1 MTKGASRKC
10 DGGIIFAAFGMAA
23 LVGRVVTRVLLSFA
37 VRMAAE
43 TNGVGVF
50 GCPCPVPDGAS
61 VLVLIVLAAAAMV
74 GTARRNLRPAGIGG

>member
-10 DGGIIFAAFGMAA
+10 DGGIIFATFGMAA

-50 GCPCPVPDGAS
+50 GCTCPVPDGAP
-61 VLVLIVLAAAAMV
+61 VLVLIVLAAAAMA
-74 GTARRNLRPAGIGG
+74 GTARRNLRAAGIGG

>member
-1 MTKGASRKC
+1 MKKGAGRKC
-10 DGGIIFAAFGMAA
+10 DGRIIFAAFGMAA

-43 TNGVGVF
+43 TDGPGFF
-50 GCPCPVPDGAS
+50 GCPCSIPDGAP